1 MSADKHQPE
10 ILAIDA
16 GGTLTDTIVIDA
28 DGGFT
33 VGKAQTSPKTRRRA
47 FATPSTTDWGT
58 GTSPPTMRSRP

>member
-1 MSADKHQPE
+1 MSVDKHQPE

-33 VGKAQTSPKTRRRA
+33 VGKAQT
-47 FATPSTTDWGT
+47 TPDDEAEGFRNSIDD
-58 GTSPPTMRSRP
+58 